1 MNNFIQLTSYAKPY
15 WPVIIIAIISS
26 IFYGIFN
33 AASLWIVGTLIGTLF
48 GSATQSTVGLEGINQ
63 KISLFFDNIILN
75 QNPIEQLKMVCICLF
90 VAFIFKNIFFYINW
104 VTLSF
109 VQLNM
114 VKDLRN
120 HFYKSILSSELSFF
134 DTNKTGDMLSIILND
149 INWIKLAFTRSF
161 QTFFHEFVSMIIL
174 FYMLF
179 SISPSL
185 TGITLMMFP
194 ISGYLII
201 KISQSIKRKTKR
213 ASMQIGD
220 LSSYV
225 EEKLIGIKVV
235 KAFNMKLQEIR
246 NFANRNYKFYKLEY
260 NQQKLFGLST
270 PINDIIGI
278 SLAVCLL
285 WYGGT
290 QVLSDTSYLTS
301 DNFMRYIIFL
311 FAMLQ
316 PTRKLGSSFGS
327 LQMGLAA
334 SERVFKIIN
343 RKISVKSNNKLIN
356 IIEFDNCI
364 HFKNL
369 SFKYKSSSKNILN
382 NINIKINKGDKVAL
396 VGKSGS
402 GKTTFSNLLLKFY
415 KTNPGE
421 LFIDDI
427 DYLDVNT
434 ISLRKL
440 IGIVTQEP
448 ILFSGT
454 IKENIC
460 YGNKSIDEK
469 FIFEAAETAC
479 IDQFINSLEL
489 GYNTQIGERGTML
502 SGGQKQRLSIAR
514 AVLNNPSIL
523 IFDEAT
529 SSLDSESEEKVQNA
543 IDNLVKDRTV
553 IMIAHRLTTIKNANK
568 IIVFNEGNIVES
580 GTHDELISKDSY
592 YKKLYNIQ
600 SQNKDE

>member
-1 MNNFIQLTSYAKPY
+1 MKNLTHLISYAKPY
-15 WPVIIIAIISS
+15 WAIIIIAIISS

-48 GSATQSTVGLEGINQ
+48 GSSTESTIGLEGINH

-90 VAFIFKNIFFYINW
+90 ITFFFKNIFFYINW
-104 VTLSF
+104 VALSF
-109 VQLNM
+109 AQLNM
-114 VKDLRN
+114 IRDLRN
-120 HFYKSILSSELSFF
+120 QFYESIQNSPLSFF
-134 DTNKTGDMLSIILND
+134 DTNKTGDILSIILND
-149 INWIKLAFTRSF
+149 INWIKLAFTQSF
-161 QTFFHEFVSMIIL
+161 QTFFHEFINILIL

-185 TGITLMMFP
+185 TGITCLMFP
-194 ISGYLII
+194 LSGYLII

-213 ASMQIGD
+213 ASIQVGD
-220 LSSYV
+220 LASHV
-225 EEKLIGIKVV
+225 EEKIIGIKVV
-235 KAFNMKLQEIR
+235 KAFNMKLEEIKS
-246 NFANRNYKFYKLEY
+246 FAKRNYKFYQLEY

-278 SLAVCLL
+278 SLAVFLL

-290 QVLSDTSYLTS
+290 QVLADTNYLTS

-316 PTRKLGSSFGS
+316 PIRKLGKSFGS

-334 SERVFKIIN
+334 SDRVFKIIN
-343 RKISVKSNNKLIN
+343 RKTSNNN
-356 IIEFDNCI
+356 ISPIDIDKFNSCI

-369 SFKYKSSSKNILN
+369 SFKYQSSSKNILN
-382 NINIKINKGDKVAL
+382 KINIKINKGDKVAL

-415 KTNPGE
+415 EANPAE

-427 DYLDVNT
+427 DYLDINT

-469 FIFEAAETAC
+469 FIFKAAETAC
-479 IDQFINSLEL
+479 IDEFINSLEL
-489 GYNTQIGERGTML
+489 GYDTQIGERGTML
-502 SGGQKQRLSIAR
+502 SGGQRQRLSIAR

-529 SSLDSESEEKVQNA
+529 SSLDSESEEKVQKA

-553 IMIAHRLTTIKNANK
+553 IMIAHRLSTIKNVDK
-568 IIVFNEGNIVES
+568 IIVFNDGNIVES
-580 GTHDELISKDSY
+580 GNHDELISKDSY

-600 SQNKDE
+600 FDKHDE

>member
-1 MNNFIQLTSYAKPY
+1 MKNLIQLISYAKPY
-15 WPVIIIAIISS
+15 WAIIIVAIISS

-33 AASLWIVGTLIGTLF
+33 VASLWIIGTLIGTLF
-48 GSATQSTVGLEGINQ
+48 GSATQSTIGLSGINH
-63 KISLFFDNIILN
+63 KISLFFDNLILN

-90 VAFIFKNIFFYINW
+90 AAFIFKNIFFYINW

-120 HFYKSILSSELSFF
+120 KFYESIQNSPVSFF
-134 DTNKTGDMLSIILND
+134 DTNKTGDILSIILND
-149 INWIKLAFTRSF
+149 INWIKQAFAQSF
-161 QTFFHEFVSMIIL
+161 QTFFHEFINIFIL
-174 FYMLF
+174 SYMLF

-185 TGITLMMFP
+185 TGITCLMFP
-194 ISGYLII
+194 LSGYLII

-213 ASMQIGD
+213 ASIQIGD
-220 LSSYV
+220 LASHV
-225 EEKLIGIKVV
+225 EEKIVGIKVV
-235 KAFNMKLQEIR
+235 KAFNMKFKEIKS
-246 NFANRNYKFYKLEY
+246 FIKRNYKFYQLEY
-260 NQQKLFGLST
+260 NQQKLLGLST

-278 SLAVCLL
+278 SLAICLL

-290 QVLSDTSYLTS
+290 QVLSNTTYLTS

-316 PTRKLGSSFGS
+316 PTRKLGTSFGS
-327 LQMGLAA
+327 LQMGLAS
-334 SERVFKIIN
+334 SERVFKLIN
-343 RKISVKSNNKLIN
+343 RKILNNNMSSID
-356 IIEFDNCI
+356 IEKFNDCI

-369 SFKYKSSSKNILN
+369 SFKYDSSSGNILN
-382 NINIKINKGDKVAL
+382 KINIKINKGEKVAL

-415 KTNPGE
+415 KTNRGE
-421 LFIDDI
+421 LFIDGI
-427 DYLDVNT
+427 DYIDVNT

-448 ILFSGT
+448 ILFNGT

-469 FIFEAAETAC
+469 FIFEATKTAC
-479 IDQFINSLEL
+479 IDQFIKSLEL

-529 SSLDSESEEKVQNA
+529 SSLDSESEKKVQNA

-553 IMIAHRLTTIKNANK
+553 IMIAHRLTTIKNADK
-568 IIVFNEGNIVES
+568 IIVFNNGNIVES
-580 GTHDELISKDSY
+580 GNHDELISKDSY

-600 SQNKDE
+600 SDKNDE

>member
-1 MNNFIQLTSYAKPY
+1 MKNLIQLILYAKPY
-15 WPVIIIAIISS
+15 RTIIIIAVISS
-26 IFYGIFN
+26 VFYGIFN

-48 GSATQSTVGLEGINQ
+48 GSSTQSTVGLDGINYE
-63 KISLFFDNIILN
+63 ISLFFDNIILN
-75 QNPIEQLKMVCICLF
+75 QNPVEQLKMVCICLF
-90 VAFIFKNIFFYINW
+90 ISFLFKNIFFYINW

-120 HFYKSILSSELSFF
+120 QFYESIQNSPLSFF
-134 DTNKTGDMLSIILND
+134 DTNKTGDVLSIILND
-149 INWIKLAFTRSF
+149 INWIKLAFTQSF
-161 QTFFHEFVSMIIL
+161 QTFFHEFINILIL

-185 TGITLMMFP
+185 TGITCLMFP

-220 LSSYV
+220 LASHV
-225 EEKLIGIKVV
+225 EEKIIGIKVV
-235 KAFNMKLQEIR
+235 KAFNMKRKEIGS
-246 NFANRNYKFYKLEY
+246 FSKRNYKFYKLEY

-278 SLAVCLL
+278 SLAICLL

-290 QVLSDTSYLTS
+290 QVLSDTTYLTS

-316 PTRKLGSSFGS
+316 PTRKLGKSFGS

-334 SERVFKIIN
+334 SDRVFKTIN
-343 RKISVKSNNKLIN
+343 RKILNNNLSTIDIKKFN
-356 IIEFDNCI
+356 NCI

-369 SFKYKSSSKNILN
+369 SFKYESSSKNILN
-382 NINIKINKGDKVAL
+382 EINIKINKGDKVAL

-402 GKTTFSNLLLKFY
+402 GKTTLSNLLLKFY
-415 KTNPGE
+415 KTNSGE

-427 DYLDVNT
+427 DYVDVNT

-454 IKENIC
+454 IRENIC
-460 YGNKSIDEK
+460 YGNQSIDEK
-469 FIFEAAETAC
+469 FIFKAAETAC
-479 IDQFINSLEL
+479 SDQFINSLEL
-489 GYNTQIGERGTML
+489 GYDTQIGERGTML

-529 SSLDSESEEKVQNA
+529 SSLDSESEEKVQKA

-592 YKKLYNIQ
+592 YKKLYNMQ
-600 SQNKDE
+600 SQSKYE